1 MANLEVFLL
10 VVVVDGSEEN
20 EEDGEGSCL
29 RAPAYNF
36 PHFSSA
42 STAARRNRSR
52 RSHNR
57 VTRASQPAGRAS
69 APLVMGT
76 PAQKGNLVCLN
87 ADQVRPPCK
96 LVLFL
101 SSSALTHQRI
111 PARKSTTTAS
121 ERVIISRGKSDAE
134 LSTHWPE
141 QLPSTFVS
149 SSTACFSSST
159 GTECVP
165 YSAQG

>member
-1 MANLEVFLL
+1 MGARRTRRMVKAVVCVLL
-10 VVVVDGSEEN
+10 LIISRIFHQ
-20 EEDGEGSCL
+20 
-29 RAPAYNF
+29 RAQR
-36 PHFSSA
+36 
-42 STAARRNRSR
+42 ARRNRSR

-87 ADQVRPPCK
+87 ADQVRPHCK
-96 LVLFL
+96 FVLLL
-101 SSSALTHQRI
+101 SSSVLTHQRI

-121 ERVIISRGKSDAE
+121 ERVIISGGKSDAE
-134 LSTHWPE
+134 LSTHWLE
-141 QLPSTFVS
+141 QLPSFVS
-149 SSTACFSSST
+149 SSTAGFSSST
-159 GTECVP
+159 GTECVL